1 MDSSA
6 KGHDY
11 VAVVEAHGSQVAAA
25 KGFGGK
31 HGVGTQQ
38 DASALGWDTSQ
49 KVDLHTSSTGKI
61 QVCVS
66 LNSPVVMRFV

>member
-11 VAVVEAHGSQVAAA
+11 VAKVDKHASQVDAA

-31 HGVGTQQ
+31 HGVATQQ
-38 DASALGWDTSQ
+38 DKSALGWDTSQ
-49 KVDLHTSSTGKI
+49 KVELHTSSTGKI
-61 QVCVS
+61 QACVGV
-66 LNSPVVMRFV
+66 NSPVVMCFV